1 MRTRTLKSVTAN
13 GRTYRLP
20 SAPTVVVCIDGSEPG
35 YIEAAIARGLAPN
48 MDRLLKTGSHRLAHA
63 VIPSFTNPNNIS
75 IITGRPPAVHG
86 IAGNYFY
93 DRASGQEVM
102 MNEARFMRTGTIMQ
116 AFEEG
121 GAKVAV
127 VTAKDKLRTLL
138 GKGLDPGTG
147 RSIAFSSEKADKA
160 TLAENG
166 IENVLAFVGLPL
178 SEVYSADLSAFV
190 FAAGV
195 KLVETF
201 RPDVMYLSTT
211 DYIQHKAAP
220 DSEVANTFYAMM
232 DRYIGELDAL
242 GCVVALTADHGMNDK
257 HLASGDP
264 DVLYLQDW
272 ADGRFGIGKA
282 RVILPITDPY
292 VAHHGALGSFATIYL
307 PVGADQQAV
316 LEELAAAD
324 GVQAVLDSP
333 AACDRFE
340 LPADRI
346 GDIVVIST
354 RHKVLGT
361 SASRHDLSGLT
372 EPLRSHG
379 GLTEQVVPMI
389 VNRQV
394 TWPKEELRNFDVF
407 DVALNCVADCGTQQ

>member
-1 MRTRTLKSVTAN
+1 MPTRTPNSVTAN

-35 YIEAAIARGLAPN
+35 YIEAAVARGLAPN
-48 MDRLLKTGSHRLAHA
+48 MDRLLKTGSHHLAHS

-102 MNEARFMRTGTIMQ
+102 MNDARFMRTGTIMQ

-138 GKGLDPGTG
+138 GKGLDPKTG

-178 SEVYSADLSAFV
+178 PEVYSADLSEFV

-195 KLVETF
+195 RLVKMF
-201 RPDVMYLSTT
+201 HPDV
-211 DYIQHKAAP
+211 K
-220 DSEVANTFYAMM
+220 
-232 DRYIGELDAL
+232 
-242 GCVVALTADHGMNDK
+242 
-257 HLASGDP
+257 
-264 DVLYLQDW
+264 
-272 ADGRFGIGKA
+272 IGKA
-282 RVILPITDPY
+282 HV
-292 VAHHGALGSFATIYL
+292 
-307 PVGADQQAV
+307 
-316 LEELAAAD
+316 
-324 GVQAVLDSP
+324 
-333 AACDRFE
+333 
-340 LPADRI
+340 
-346 GDIVVIST
+346 
-354 RHKVLGT
+354 
-361 SASRHDLSGLT
+361 
-372 EPLRSHG
+372 
-379 GLTEQVVPMI
+379 
-389 VNRQV
+389 
-394 TWPKEELRNFDVF
+394 
-407 DVALNCVADCGTQQ
+407 